1 MVSISIYG
9 LGKPKGTWP
18 DSPFTVLG
26 GVDKSG
32 WGVLAERRH
41 CEIKINWQ
49 EMFAIQ
55 IPIPAGRAE
64 GTGRAEPVEV
74 RGVLL
79 RAVVS
84 FHWKG
89 CPSPFLTCSRKFCV
103 RWL

>member
-32 WGVLAERRH
+32 RGVLAEMRH

-64 GTGRAEPVEV
+64 GTGRAEPVGSQ
-74 RGVLL
+74 RSSAAGRCLL
-79 RAVVS
+79 PLEGLPES
-84 FHWKG
+84 ISDLF
-89 CPSPFLTCSRKFCV
+89 
-103 RWL
+103 